1 MAWTVPRTRLTW
13 FALLAFLT
21 LNASARAVTIDDFSQ
36 GAVTLVDSLGA
47 GSVSDLKTGL
57 SPAHTA
63 ATARL
68 LSFNAIDPAPFGN
81 TGSVTVKVD
90 TANGGSLKLM
100 PDPGLTAANF
110 FINYGVTALGLPAMS
125 LNLLA
130 GGADR
135 LILDFGY
142 TIPDATSQFASFHM
156 DILFRSGNGQTYSTF
171 PLFPNSTTPF
181 SFEMPFSEIK
191 SRQPNLD
198 LTHITNLRFGTANGT
213 MQGTFELREIRTNST
228 SVNGDFNFDG
238 VVNAADYVVWRNGY
252 PGTYGPTD
260 LDAWRANFGVGSGAG
275 ANANQVP
282 EPGSLGVLV
291 AGVLG
296 LWMGRRR

>member
-1 MAWTVPRTRLTW
+1 M
-13 FALLAFLT
+13 
-21 LNASARAVTIDDFSQ
+21 NACARAVTIDDFSQ
-36 GAVTLVDSLGA
+36 GAVTLVDALGP
-47 GSVSDLKTGL
+47 GSVTDLKTGL

-63 ATARL
+63 ATARRV
-68 LSFNAIDPAPFGN
+68 SFNAIDPSPFGS

-110 FINYGVTALGLPAMS
+110 FISYGTTSLGLPAMS

-135 LILDFGY
+135 LILNFGY

-156 DILFRSGNGQTYSTF
+156 DILFRSSNGQTYSTF
-171 PLFPNSTTPF
+171 PLFPNSSTPF

-198 LTHITNLRFGTANGT
+198 LANITGLTFGTSNGT
-213 MQGTFELREIRTNST
+213 MQGEFELREIRTNST
-228 SVNGDFNFDG
+228 DPLPGDFNSDG

-252 PGTYGPTD
+252 PEQYNASQ
-260 LDAWRANFGVGSGAG
+260 LDAWRENFGAGTGSGMSA
-275 ANANQVP
+275 AVVP
-282 EPGSLGVLV
+282 EPTSVALLSGAAVGLALG
-291 AGVLG
+291 
-296 LWMGRRR
+296 WRRSVRRV